1 MKQIIHVVDM
11 KAERDQ
17 VYTALTTHRGLTG
30 WWTTDVTADTTVGG
44 RIDFRFGTV
53 FNAQMRIAA
62 LEPVRRVEWKGVGG
76 EQAWLDNRFIFDL
89 GERTGMTLLTFT
101 QDYARELDDEA
112 YGRFNFNWGY
122 YLQSLRELCETG
134 TGFPFGT
141 K

>member
-1 MKQIIHVVDM
+1 MKRIIHVVDM

-17 VYTALTTHRGLTG
+17 VYKALMTHRGLTG
-30 WWTTDVTADTTVGG
+30 WWTTDLTADTTVGG

-76 EQAWLDNRFIFDL
+76 EQAWLENRFIFDL
-89 GERTGMTLLTFT
+89 GERNGMTLLTFT
-101 QDYARELDDEA
+101 QDYARELDDET

-122 YLQSLRELCETG
+122 YLESLREFCETG
-134 TGFPFGT
+134 TGFPFGA